1 MDWGIG
7 CSACCCCLIGDRDGD
22 GVRWSV
28 DPLPIFFL
36 SLLLRF
42 AATISPGK
50 QSTTSISLVSLT
62 CKQMRQFDPAMPC
75 PALRFSDVRV
85 RELIVDTNALPISF
99 AMAVS
104 SGSSSGGGK
113 PTPRKRRF
121 ETSSRDV
128 ERLACAEATSKHGCQ
143 CANLGRRQPTLSQPF
158 LFLVDEV
165 CESLCNRSERVSN
178 KYSHHIFRRIRVSWP
193 PSRHVSSTN
202 LSTGVMKCRAI
213 QADHI

>member
-1 MDWGIG
+1 VDWGIG

-28 DPLPIFFL
+28 DPLPLFFL

-50 QSTTSISLVSLT
+50 QSTTSIPLVSLT
-62 CKQMRQFDPAMPC
+62 RTQTRRFDPVMPC
-75 PALRFSDVRV
+75 PALRFSGVRV

-128 ERLACAEATSKHGCQ
+128 ERLACAEATSNYGCR
-143 CANLGRRQPTLSQPF
+143 CANLGRRQPTPPHLVPF
-158 LFLVDEV
+158 LLNEV
-165 CESLCNRSERVSN
+165 CESFVQQIREVFS
-178 KYSHHIFRRIRVSWP
+178 KYIHSIL
-193 PSRHVSSTN
+193 
-202 LSTGVMKCRAI
+202 LSTRQECCSSLSVFINEPKYRGYEV
-213 QADHI
+213 